1 MVDFPAPLKGR
12 DLAAVHLQGHVVQG
26 LGAVGIGEIDI
37 FHLEVALHLLRP
49 VTARRFQLAFRIDDV
64 EVAFGIDEGVVQ
76 VVENPLE
83 GGNRCRHVGEEH
95 NVVHDLT
102 DRHAGIAA
110 EDEIGGEDD
119 NQDRAGLTHEAFQR
133 VEPEGG
139 APDAEL
145 VAVVALL
152 EFRLLPELDLLAVEG
167 LDDVHALEDVHDA
180 AAPALVEATHVLAGA
195 LELLPLHR
203 GDPEVNRDDGQRRQA
218 YVHIGRENE
227 DERQDGAHDHGQE
240 VDEEVLDGAGN
251 AAGTLVDARLEH
263 TGRIVAPGEE
273 GHAVLED
280 PLHDAQGQPLG
291 DVDPEFLAEDAL
303 PERNASP
310 EHFLPKQDD
319 TDDGQY
325 LRRFRPGEVG
335 RAHEGVDGI
344 HRAVQHDGVHLR
356 QQGAEK
362 GERQGGKQ
370 QEAVRLHIGNDS
382 LEQLGERHSAG
393 IFNRHKDNKSVENAD
408 TQRTISQ
415 STTPTETETFSECL
429 VPYWGISKDR
439 SQASTTS

>member
-1 MVDFPAPLKGR
+1 M
-12 DLAAVHLQGHVVQG
+12 
-26 LGAVGIGEIDI
+26 
-37 FHLEVALHLLRP
+37 
-49 VTARRFQLAFRIDDV
+49 
-64 EVAFGIDEGVVQ
+64 
-76 VVENPLE
+76 
-83 GGNRCRHVGEEH
+83 GG
-95 NVVHDLT
+95 
-102 DRHAGIAA
+102 
-110 EDEIGGEDD
+110 
-119 NQDRAGLTHEAFQR
+119 QQ
-133 VEPEGG
+133 
-139 APDAEL
+139 
-145 VAVVALL
+145 
-152 EFRLLPELDLLAVEG
+152 
-167 LDDVHALEDVHDA
+167 
-180 AAPALVEATHVLAGA
+180 
-195 LELLPLHR
+195 
-203 GDPEVNRDDGQRRQA
+203 
-218 YVHIGRENE
+218 
-227 DERQDGAHDHGQE
+227 
-240 VDEEVLDGAGN
+240 VDEEVLDGAGD
-251 AAGTLVDARLEH
+251 AAGALVDARLEH
-263 TGRIVAPGEE
+263 PGRIVAPGEE
-273 GHAVLED
+273 GHPVLED

-356 QQGAEK
+356 QQGAEE
-362 GERQGGKQ
+362 GQRQGGEQ

-429 VPYWGISKDR
+429 VPYWGISRDR